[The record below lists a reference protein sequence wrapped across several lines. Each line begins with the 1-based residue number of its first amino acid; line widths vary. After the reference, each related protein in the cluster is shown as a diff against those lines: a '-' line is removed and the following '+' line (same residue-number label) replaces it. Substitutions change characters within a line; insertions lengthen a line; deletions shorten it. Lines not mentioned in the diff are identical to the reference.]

1 MLLSKKYR
9 HKYQD
14 LKDIYYSVRDKLKIK
29 SRWSRSQK
37 KHLKKNIS
45 WTLYR
50 DIIYRF
56 LEILFDEVVNKK
68 ELVHLPNAM
77 GYIYLSKKKNK
88 RPFHIRVDVNES
100 NKQGKLVKYK
110 VPILDDYYYKIDWKR
125 SKEYSNCKIM
135 PLTRIKKMIKCQE

>member
-1 MLLSKKYR
+1 MLLSKKYK
-9 HKYQD
+9 HKYFDLQD
-14 LKDIYYSVRDKLKIK
+14 IFNSIKNKIKIK
-29 SRWSRSQK
+29 SRWSKSQS

-50 DIIYRF
+50 DIIYKF
-56 LEILFDEVVNKK
+56 LEILFDEVINKK
-68 ELVHLPNAM
+68 ELVHLPNSM

-88 RPFHIRVDVNES
+88 RPFHIRVDINES

-135 PLTRIKKMIKCQE
+135 PLGYSRKIINKN

>member
-1 MLLSKKYR
+1 MLLSKKYK

-14 LKDIYYSVRDKLKIK
+14 LRDIYYSVRDKLKIK
-29 SRWSRSQK
+29 SRWSKSQK

-50 DIIYRF
+50 DIVYKF
-56 LEILFDEVVNKK
+56 LEILFDEVINKK

-125 SKEYSNCKIM
+125 SKEYSSCKIM
-135 PLTRIKKMIKCQE
+135 PLTRIKNMIKCQE